1 MILVDKKILTGGM
14 AMLIIGLVLT
24 INISATIPV
33 GQAGMTD
40 EEKYDLRVLE
50 EENKNYNTLAGILF
64 GLGFLLV
71 LISFGARRRKG
82 KPTKNIEKETE

>member
-50 EENKNYNTLAGILF
+50 EEKVSQQRIL
-64 GLGFLLV
+64 
-71 LISFGARRRKG
+71 K
-82 KPTKNIEKETE
+82 KKQNN